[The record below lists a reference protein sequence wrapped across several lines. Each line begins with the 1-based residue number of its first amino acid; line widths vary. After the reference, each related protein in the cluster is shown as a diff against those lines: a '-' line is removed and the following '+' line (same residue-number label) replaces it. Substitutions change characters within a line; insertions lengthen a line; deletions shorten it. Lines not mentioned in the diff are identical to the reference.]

1 MLHFVALLAAA
12 TVPVDAQSAMLS
24 AFKDVCVKQQTLEEL
39 TDRAAQRGWKPYQNG
54 SDSPL
59 AHEFELVA
67 PMLEQQGLAS
77 DVSFFKSG
85 GDVHFELVVT
95 LTRKPISG
103 GQKLI
108 GCSMYNLDALTP
120 IDNSALEAVA
130 GPKGGIRSTAGD
142 IQVEKW
148 DGILGP
154 NSGMRAVFVPKDS
167 PYGAQLGFTGMM
179 LGIHFLEGSK

>member
-1 MLHFVALLAAA
+1 ML
-12 TVPVDAQSAMLS
+12 T
-24 AFKDVCVKQQTLEEL
+24 AFKEVCVKQQTFDEL
-39 TDRAAQRGWKPYQNG
+39 TEAAVHRGWKPYQNS

-77 DVSFFKSG
+77 EVSFFSFN
-85 GDVHFELVVT
+85 GDVHFELAVT
-95 LTRKPISG
+95 LTRKPTSG

-108 GCSMYNLDALTP
+108 GCSMYDLDAVTP
-120 IDNSALEAVA
+120 IDSSALEGVA
-130 GPKGGIRSTAGD
+130 GSKGGARTTAGD
-142 IQVEKW
+142 IQAEKW
-148 DGILGP
+148 DGFLGP

-179 LGIHFLEGSK
+179 LGTHFLEGSE